1 MAIRVDWT
9 KWRQFFRSMQENPL
23 LERLFAAIE
32 GQDTV
37 ERSSDLRLKIESA
50 APEELEG
57 LVSQAVRE
65 AVGSVLRVKPDS
77 LRDDQPL
84 TDLGLDSLMGVEI
97 ESSIEGST
105 GVSLPPAS
113 LIRARTIGQIVE
125 LIIEHMGGTK
135 RSGAT
140 AVVESKPA
148 AESASANEVNFDAL
162 SDEEIEGLLK
172 AETGKETNE

>member
-1 MAIRVDWT
+1 
-9 KWRQFFRSMQENPL
+9 
-23 LERLFAAIE
+23 LFATIE

-37 ERSSDLRLKIESA
+37 ERTSDLRLKIESA
-50 APEELEG
+50 NPDELEG

-65 AVGSVLRVKPDS
+65 AVGSVLRVKPDT

-105 GVSLPPAS
+105 GVSLPPSS

-125 LIIEHMGGTK
+125 LIIEHMGAK
-135 RSGAT
+135 RPGAT
-140 AVVESKPA
+140 SAGESRA
-148 AESASANEVNFDAL
+148 TAESASANEVNFEAL
-162 SDEEIEGLLK
+162 SDEEIERLLN
-172 AETGKETNE
+172 AEAGKETNE